1 MEEDEESLFKADA
14 VSEQN
19 PERDREEGGGGGGGG
34 GREGGRRGGGGG
46 GATLCRTSMATAV
59 SKEAKR
65 EAAVLLRQASHVWR
79 ITRGRV

>member
-1 MEEDEESLFKADA
+1 M
-14 VSEQN
+14 SEQN

-34 GREGGRRGGGGG
+34 REGGRGGGSGEGGRG
-46 GATLCRTSMATAV
+46 GATLCRTSLATAV

>member
-1 MEEDEESLFKADA
+1 MTIQFEEEEEEEKEADEEADEEEEA
-14 VSEQN
+14 EEEEEEEQ
-19 PERDREEGGGGGGGG
+19 
-34 GREGGRRGGGGG
+34 
-46 GATLCRTSMATAV
+46 LCAGPAV